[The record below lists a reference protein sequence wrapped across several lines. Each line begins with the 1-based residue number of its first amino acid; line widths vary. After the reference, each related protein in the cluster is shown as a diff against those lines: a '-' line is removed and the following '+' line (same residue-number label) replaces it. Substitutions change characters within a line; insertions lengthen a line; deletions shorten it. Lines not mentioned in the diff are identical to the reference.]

1 MTNYIYIILC
11 FGALWYFSHYK
22 EPFIGKHVTTRY
34 NINNRYFRK
43 VINRMGGAIRRTE
56 KKLIRFVK

>member
-1 MTNYIYIILC
+1 MNNYIYIIICL
-11 FGALWYFSHYK
+11 GTLWYFCHYK

-43 VINRMGGAIRRTE
+43 WINRMGGAIRLTN
-56 KKLIRFVK
+56 KQFIRLVK